1 MTQPWRD
8 LPRKELIQA
17 QLAFDETDDT
27 LDVAAKR
34 MVRELCNMIVTYHSI
49 PKDQR
54 ESMQSRENQLR
65 VIGSRAS
72 TMLQR
77 SMSLKKNR
85 VFAHEVALIS
95 DRAKKKAAYLRKL
108 KEFFD
113 SDDGKKVYQG
123 KDLFNFLITPP
134 GDGGEL
140 ARLQSGCLMERIDPY
155 HRSVELD
162 LLVKNTDGTLADFIV
177 GTFQGGPMAWAF
189 AQWCGLVL
197 GDKRQIKR
205 KMTAG
210 SIRTDTLPPFFLWLE
225 NHPIC
230 LGDDN
235 EKFGAFDQTP
245 KDVTSVFYS
254 GYGKAAK
261 ALARERAKASARQA
275 YQRVEIKAVP
285 EIDWIVPTS
294 SGVVVKVPLE
304 NTAETMQLYDTTHL
318 PGKSE
323 EENAAAYAW
332 TQCHTLLV
340 GEHIQGAFHHSSFA
354 GGDEIRCSGMIRVKR
369 GKVDLISSNSGHY
382 RPTEDHLHKFASWLN
397 DRHVFTPTATAR
409 FVLDG
414 KFQNQPISQFLN
426 KESQGDGLSIEH
438 VSALDSLNQ
447 LMATA
452 AEQYRQSETRDP
464 RFRFFRFMTRSKESK
479 RALQYLSD
487 DFPHDI
493 EVAKINVVRDEWW
506 TIPAQVIRA
515 LLNEAGA
522 GSFSD
527 INAMASKLSPT
538 VSHKL
543 GQYSSAISQLR
554 PLKQNSTMHRIL
566 SEQWQRWQQRETV
579 LLRIRSIHTKRGP
592 RIGDIS

>member
-34 MVRELCNMIVTYHSI
+34 MVRELCNTIVTYHNM

-54 ESMQSRENQLR
+54 EWMQSRENLLR
-65 VIGSRAS
+65 LIGSHAS
-72 TMLQR
+72 TMLQQSR
-77 SMSLKKNR
+77 SLKNNR
-85 VFAHEVALIS
+85 EFAREIALIS

-113 SDDGKKVYQG
+113 SNDGKKVFQG

-155 HRSVELD
+155 HRSVDLD
-162 LLVKNTDGTLADFIV
+162 LLAKYPGTDTPANFTI
-177 GTFQGGPMAWAF
+177 GTFQGGAMAWAF

-197 GDKRQIKR
+197 EDGRQIKENI
-205 KMTAG
+205 TAG

-235 EKFGAFDQTP
+235 ETFGAFRDTP

-261 ALARERAKASARQA
+261 ALARERAKASARQG

-294 SGVVVKVPLE
+294 SGVVVKVPFE
-304 NTAETMQLYDTTHL
+304 NPTETIQLYDTTHL
-318 PGKSE
+318 PGKPE
-323 EENAAAYAW
+323 EEHTAAYAW
-332 TQCHTLLV
+332 TACYTLLV
-340 GEHIQGAFHHSSFA
+340 GEHIQGAFHHSSFV

-382 RPTEDHLHKFASWLN
+382 RPTADHLHKFASWLN

-414 KFQNQPISQFLN
+414 KFQNQPISEFLN
-426 KESQGDGLSIEH
+426 NESQSNGSSNEH
-438 VSALDSLNQ
+438 VSALDSLKQ

-452 AEQYRQSETRDP
+452 AEQYRQSETRNP
-464 RFRFFRFMTRSKESK
+464 RFSFLRNLTRSRESK

-522 GSFSD
+522 DSFSD
-527 INAMASKLSPT
+527 IHATAAKLSPN
-538 VSHKL
+538 VSHNL

-566 SEQWQRWQQRETV
+566 SEQWQQWQQREAV
-579 LLRIRSIHTKRGP
+579 LLSIRSIHTEHN
-592 RIGDIS
+592 ST